1 VERAPEGDPLTSAMS
16 SGALAPAQLD
26 AIELVAETLL
36 NSESD
41 GQVDDFYSSLCE
53 AICRLTSMTRAVI
66 FRYDSARRRVR
77 AAGAYGVDLSV
88 FAGAFVTVESAPLA
102 RQALAE
108 DRVIERSED
117 LEHLLPASYVRL
129 LGPTTVVC
137 SPMTARGRWI
147 GVIVADRGQREAPLD
162 DAERDLL
169 WVLGKTTALAAMARV
184 ATRQHEKARALERRI
199 DLARSIHQSVIQRL
213 FGVSMA
219 LSADADLGREDR
231 ARISS
236 EIQTALAELRN
247 ALQQPLGRN
256 ASGTQTT
263 LAEEIER
270 LTRMH
275 PDLGVTVAHDGTI
288 DVPAR
293 LESLA
298 QSVLAEAVRN
308 AHKHAR
314 PTRVSVAASTEAGTF
329 VLEVTNDGVTRSIT
343 PSGVGLR
350 LTALEAL
357 QAGGLLEFGPRAGH
371 TWQVRLVVPV
381 HEASGPVG

>member
-1 VERAPEGDPLTSAMS
+1 MSAATG
-16 SGALAPAQLD
+16 GALIPAQLD

-88 FAGAFVTVESAPLA
+88 FAGLFVTVESAPLA
-102 RQALAE
+102 RQALEE
-108 DRVIERSED
+108 DRVIEASED
-117 LEHLLPASYVRL
+117 LEQLLPATYVRL
-129 LGPTTVVC
+129 LGPTTIVC

-147 GVIVADRGQREAPLD
+147 GAIVADRGRRVAPLD

-199 DLARSIHQSVIQRL
+199 DLARSIHESVIQRL

-219 LSADADLGREDR
+219 LSAERELDSEQL
-231 ARISS
+231 ARISA
-236 EIQTALAELRN
+236 EIQTALGELRN
-247 ALQQPLGRN
+247 AIQRPLGRN
-256 ASGTQTT
+256 ASDTRTT

-270 LTRMH
+270 LSRQH
-275 PDLGVTVAHDGTI
+275 PDLGVTVMQGSTI
-288 DVPAR
+288 EVPTQ

-308 AHKHAR
+308 AHKHSR
-314 PTRVSVAASTEAGTF
+314 PTRVTVTAGTRDGAF
-329 VLEVTNDGVTRSIT
+329 VLEVTNDGVSGSST

-357 QAGGLLEFGPRAGH
+357 QAGGLLEFGPRSGGA
-371 TWQVRLVVPV
+371 WQVRLVVPLD
-381 HEASGPVG
+381 EDR

>member
-1 VERAPEGDPLTSAMS
+1 MSATGAPDRP
-16 SGALAPAQLD
+16 GATLAPAQLA

-36 NSESD
+36 KSESD
-41 GQVDDFYSSLCE
+41 GKGDDFYSSLCE

-77 AAGAYGVDLSV
+77 AAGAYGVELSV
-88 FAGAFVTVESAPLA
+88 FATDVVTVESAPLA

-108 DRVIERSED
+108 DRVIEASED
-117 LEHLLPASYVRL
+117 LEEVLPASYMRL

-147 GVIVADRGQREAPLD
+147 GVIVADRGQRDAPLD

-199 DLARSIHQSVIQRL
+199 DLARNIHQSVIQRL
-213 FGVSMA
+213 FGVSLA
-219 LSADADLGREDR
+219 LSAEDELGREELG
-231 ARISS
+231 RIAA
-236 EIQTALAELRN
+236 EIQAALGELRS
-247 ALQQPLGRN
+247 ALQQPLGRR
-256 ASGTQTT
+256 AIETKTT
-263 LAEEIER
+263 LADEIER
-270 LTRMH
+270 LSRMH
-275 PDLGVTVAHDGTI
+275 PDLGVAVAAGSTI
-288 DVPAR
+288 EVPPK
-293 LESLA
+293 LEGLA

-308 AHKHAR
+308 AHKHAQ
-314 PTRVSVAASTEAGTF
+314 PTSVTVAAGRADGTF
-329 VLEVTNDGVTRSIT
+329 VLDVTNDGVTTSTT

-357 QAGGLLEFGPRAGH
+357 HAGGLLEFGPRADGV
-371 TWQVRLVVPV
+371 WQVRLVVPL
-381 HEASGPVG
+381 EEGG